1 MHTYRPMP
9 HKLHIKPKHRK
20 YSASIENMIPMN
32 MTHTHT
38 QKAEMQSK
46 GTHDTSEEGSDAWE
60 KWEQWEAAVAEG
72 MKARKNSREKRM
84 QEERQ
89 AGVEERAKQVVAWT
103 EELDRCAKIET
114 KLLDSDNMASVSTPC
129 FDVYCARPQFF
140 WKIDTEC
147 APYQLKVCRKYS
159 INKKSLG
166 CKSTSWTP
174 TPMILFCKRVG

>member
-1 MHTYRPMP
+1 
-9 HKLHIKPKHRK
+9 
-20 YSASIENMIPMN
+20 MN

-46 GTHDTSEEGSDAWE
+46 GTHGTSEDAQDAWA
-60 KWEQWEAAVAEG
+60 QWEAEIAKVT
-72 MKARKNSREKRM
+72 KANKILQKERM

-89 AGVEERAKQVVAWT
+89 AGAEERAQQVVVWT

-114 KLLDSDNMASVSTPC
+114 KLLDCDNMASVSTPC

-174 TPMILFCKRVG
+174 TPMILLCKRVGRGSSIMNRFVCHQSLLLRFA